1 MVIGTAELTGAYQL
15 AATRDFVGDAEWAGE
30 ATVVAATRLGP
41 PLDTFRVGWGDCH
54 FGGWDIG
61 GWAWKLINVL
71 PVEPFAAKG
80 QLGLWTVDM
89 R

>member
-1 MVIGTAELTGAYQL
+1 MVLATAELTAAYQL
-15 AATRDFVGDAEWAGE
+15 AATRDFVDDPEWAGVVTVNP
-30 ATVVAATRLGP
+30 ATCLGP

-61 GWAWKLINVL
+61 GWAWKLTNVL

-80 QLGLWTVDM
+80 QLGLWTVNLP
-89 R
+89 